1 MAKLPSSVCF
11 WERKEPCSQTN
22 DVAPHGK
29 RSACLQAPVLRG
41 QMYSTGPVHGL
52 QVGISARPGRD
63 GNEGNKK
70 GSSPTSHRI
79 LEQNHV
85 QETTCKRDP
94 LASLAKT
101 WRPFPVTALLTR
113 ALHTIQQTQSTP
125 QHGRTHTKKHRPPY
139 PRPAPSEN
147 AGLSRSFTIFAKLIE
162 AAK

>member
-1 MAKLPSSVCF
+1 
-11 WERKEPCSQTN
+11 
-22 DVAPHGK
+22 
-29 RSACLQAPVLRG
+29 
-41 QMYSTGPVHGL
+41 MYSTGPVHGL

-147 AGLSRSFTIFAKLIE
+147 AGLSRSFTIFAKLNRSCQMKRRT
-162 AAK
+162 AFLTTSVGAKTDCACAVHRHGC